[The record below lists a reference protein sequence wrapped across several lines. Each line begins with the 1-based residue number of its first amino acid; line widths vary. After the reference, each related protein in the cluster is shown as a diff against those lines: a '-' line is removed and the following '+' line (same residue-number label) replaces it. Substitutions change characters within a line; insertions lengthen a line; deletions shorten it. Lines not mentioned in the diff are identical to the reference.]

1 MPVWA
6 RIAVVIG
13 GAKCRARDDAL
24 LVGSRGSDTPAPVP
38 VWIYAVLSA
47 IFAVLGGLLVVGNRH
62 DPRAAWLGGILVLTA
77 APLAPLVNGFPAWG
91 FPSYARP
98 EALLAAFLLRF
109 VAISFAADRRTL
121 PHRAPAAVVA
131 LTVGLWCVAVDLLPI
146 WMPAVSSDFRIAPF
160 LVPDGTGH

>member
-13 GAKCRARDDAL
+13 GAKVAL
-24 LVGSRGSDTPAPVP
+24 GMTLYLSGLAVRTTPAPVP

-77 APLAPLVNGFPAWG
+77 APLAPLVNGLPAWG
-91 FPSYARP
+91 FPSYVRP
-98 EALLAAFLLRF
+98 EALLA
-109 VAISFAADRRTL
+109 
-121 PHRAPAAVVA
+121 
-131 LTVGLWCVAVDLLPI
+131 
-146 WMPAVSSDFRIAPF
+146 
-160 LVPDGTGH
+160 